1 MSDDSEEPG
10 VLEKTDSSAQNVTS
24 FAVNDMLLNSYTTSQ
39 TSNNSCNAESG
50 REQDNEDETACES
63 QTSEPD
69 ISCTSLQGSSV
80 DQTHQR
86 DGELSGVNQPQE
98 TPCVSNIGGS
108 DAQQIIA
115 QQSDC
120 DLHNTGL
127 SEDPKLSSRP
137 EEEVT
142 SGVVSSDSSSSQVL
156 ESNSTL
162 SPDIGGDTQQTQV
175 SDVQRDVFIGSGSSD
190 VKTTTDTDICNT
202 EHTQHSQPERIES
215 PGADQSGTQPDLNL
229 ETQDIKPVGQTCNPK
244 SIDCDLTEVS
254 YSVTGDGSDDD
265 DAEAQHDSATSVA
278 GDSKRKR
285 DADNISPKE
294 EESKKR
300 HPQVHS

>member
-10 VLEKTDSSAQNVTS
+10 VLGKTGSSAQNVTS
-24 FAVNDMLLNSYTTSQ
+24 SEVIDMLLNSYTTSK
-39 TSNNSCNAESG
+39 TSKNSCNAESG

-69 ISCTSLQGSSV
+69 ISCTSLQGSLV
-80 DQTHQR
+80 DQTDQR

-108 DAQQIIA
+108 DAQRIIA

-142 SGVVSSDSSSSQVL
+142 SGVVPSDSSSSQDL

-175 SDVQRDVFIGSGSSD
+175 SDVQQDVFIGSGSSD

-215 PGADQSGTQPDLNL
+215 PDADQSGTPPDLNL
-229 ETQDIKPVGQTCNPK
+229 EAQDIKPVGQTCNPK
-244 SIDCDLTEVS
+244 SIDCDLTEDS

-265 DAEAQHDSATSVA
+265 AEAQHDLATSVA

-285 DADNISPKE
+285 DTDNISPKE